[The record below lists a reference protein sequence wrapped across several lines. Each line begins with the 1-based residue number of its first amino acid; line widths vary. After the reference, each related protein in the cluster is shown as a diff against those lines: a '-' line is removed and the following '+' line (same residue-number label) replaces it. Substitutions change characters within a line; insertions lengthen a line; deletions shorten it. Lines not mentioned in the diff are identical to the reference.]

1 MNTLETD
8 PRMENKCPQCGATLP
23 TGALGGLCP
32 ACLLK
37 QGAAPET
44 SAPPETAP
52 FQPPSLEEIA
62 RMFPQLEI
70 LAFIGKGGVGTV
82 YKARQ
87 PALKRVVAGQEVAP
101 FQTRRAQFRE
111 Q

>member
-1 MNTLETD
+1 MNEPESD
-8 PRMENKCPQCGATLP
+8 PKMENKCPQCGATLP

-44 SAPPETAP
+44 SAQPETAP

-62 RMFPQLEI
+62 RMLGGKSESALE
-70 LAFIGKGGVGTV
+70 LAATLLKKGI
-82 YKARQ
+82 
-87 PALKRVVAGQEVAP
+87 
-101 FQTRRAQFRE
+101 
-111 Q
+111 